1 MKLDMKIKH
10 IHTKIAVMIIG
21 ALICSASLSGC
32 KKMLD
37 TAPDNRAE
45 LDSPDKVSQ
54 LLTSA
59 YPSEDYITFCES
71 MTDNVG
77 DRGYKT
83 EYNNALLNDN
93 PYRFT
98 DFSSSD
104 DGAVDTYWGAC
115 YSAISAANQALQA
128 INTANNPAAYS
139 AYKGE
144 ALIARA
150 YSHFMLVSLFSKTYD
165 PATAATD
172 LGIPYVTEPEKTL
185 YKSYERKTVAYVYEM
200 IEKDLTEGLPLLN
213 DNAYKVPAY
222 RFTKAAA
229 HAFASRVYLFKKQY
243 DKVIEQ
249 ADLTFPTNIG
259 SYLRPWNSTYLTLTD
274 AGKAAIYTSSNEK
287 ANLLLATTASIWN
300 NGWQLY
306 RYGLNSTLQK
316 QIYSQPNVT
325 GGKWANQ
332 AVGYGS
338 GGEMMGINKWRGNFI
353 NTTPL
358 IGNNYIYIPLLSA
371 EEVLFNKAEA
381 LVMQGNNAAAMTI
394 LNTYLSTR
402 ITNYNATAHNITEA
416 RVTAF
421 YKTGDVKQAL
431 IKTILDFKRAEF
443 MQEGLRWF
451 DILRYNL
458 PVVHVDEDKKEFS
471 LKPDDLRRILQIPQT
486 AQTAGGL
493 PANPR

>member
-1 MKLDMKIKH
+1 MKTKYIYYKISAFTFG
-10 IHTKIAVMIIG
+10 I
-21 ALICSASLSGC
+21 LICAISFTGC

-59 YPSEDYITFCES
+59 YPGSDYITFCES
-71 MTDNVG
+71 MSDNAG

-83 EYNNALLNDN
+83 TSNNALLNDN
-93 PYRFT
+93 PYRFI
-98 DFSSSD
+98 DLSSPD
-104 DGAVDTYWGAC
+104 DGSADMYWASN
-115 YSAISAANQALQA
+115 YNAIAAANQALQTCNNA
-128 INTANNPAAYS
+128 KNPADYS

-150 YSHFMLVSLFSKTYD
+150 YAHFMLVSLFAKTYD

-185 YKSYERKTVAYVYEM
+185 YKSYERKTVAYVYDM
-200 IEKDLTEGLPLLN
+200 IEKDLTEGIPLLN

-229 HAFASRVYLFKKQY
+229 HAFASRFYLFKKQY
-243 DKVIEQ
+243 DKVTEH
-249 ADLTFPTNIG
+249 ANLTFPTGIADN
-259 SYLRPWNSTYLTLTD
+259 LRPWNSTYLGLTD
-274 AGKAAIYTSSNEK
+274 AGKAAIYTNTSEK
-287 ANLLLATTASIWN
+287 ANLLLATTGSSWSGN
-300 NGWQLY
+300 WQKF

-316 QIYSQPNVT
+316 QIYSASNVAN
-325 GGKWANQ
+325 GSWANQ

-338 GGEMMGINKWRGNFI
+338 SGEMMGINKWRRNFVYI
-353 NTTPL
+353 TTQ
-358 IGNNYIYIPLLSA
+358 IGNNYIYIPLFSA

-381 LVMQGNNAAAMTI
+381 AVMQGNNAVAIAD

-402 ITNYNATAHNITEA
+402 IKDYTSAKNDLTEA
-416 RVTAF
+416 KVTAF

-431 IKTILDFKRAEF
+431 INTILDFKRIEF

-451 DILRYNL
+451 DILRYKL
-458 PVVHVDEDKKEFS
+458 PVVHIDEDKKEFS
-471 LKPDDLRRILQIPQT
+471 LKPDDLRRVLQIPQT
-486 AQTAGGL
+486 AQTAGEL

>member
-1 MKLDMKIKH
+1 MKLDMKTKH
-10 IHTKIAVMIIG
+10 IHNKIAIMIMG

-71 MTDNVG
+71 MTDNAG

-83 EYNNALLNDN
+83 NYNNALLNDN

-115 YSAISAANQALQA
+115 YNAISATNQALQA
-128 INTANNPAAYS
+128 INSSKNPTDYS

-144 ALIARA
+144 ALVARA
-150 YSHFMLVSLFSKTYD
+150 YSHFMLVTLFSKSYD

-185 YKSYERKTVAYVYEM
+185 YKSYERKTVAYVYDM
-200 IEKDLTEGLPLLN
+200 IEKDLTEGIPLLN

-229 HAFASRVYLFKKQY
+229 HAFASRFYLFKKQY

-249 ADLTFPTNIG
+249 ANLTFPTNIG
-259 SYLRPWNSTYLTLTD
+259 SYLRPWNSSYSSMTQ
-274 AGKAAIYTSSNEK
+274 ASKAAIYTSSTEK
-287 ANLLLATTASIWN
+287 ANLLLATTNSVWWI
-300 NGWQLY
+300 GWQNY
-306 RYGLNSTLQK
+306 RYGLNSTLQQ
-316 QIYSQPNVT
+316 QIYTKPNVT

-332 AVGYGS
+332 AVGWGAS
-338 GGEMMGINKWRGNFI
+338 GEMMGINKWRGNFI

-358 IGNNYIYIPLLSA
+358 IGNYYVYIPLLSA
-371 EEVLFNKAEA
+371 EEVLFNNAEA
-381 LVMQGNNAAAMTI
+381 LVMQGNNAAAITI

-402 ITNYNATAHNITEA
+402 ITSYNATAHNITEA

-431 IKTILDFKRAEF
+431 INTILDFKRVEF

-458 PVVHVDEDKKEFS
+458 PVIHVDEDKKEFS
-471 LKPDDLRRILQIPQT
+471 LKPGDLRRVLQIPQT

>member
-10 IHTKIAVMIIG
+10 IHNKIAVMMLG
-21 ALICSASLSGC
+21 TLICATSLSGC

-37 TAPDNRAE
+37 TSPDNRAE
-45 LDSPDKVSQ
+45 LNNPDKVSQ

-71 MTDNVG
+71 MTDNAG

-83 EYNNALLNDN
+83 VYNNALLNDN

-115 YSAISAANQALQA
+115 YSAIAAANQALQA
-128 INTANNPAAYS
+128 INTASNPSDYS

-185 YKSYERKTVAYVYEM
+185 YKSYERKTVAYVYDM
-200 IEKDLTEGLPLLN
+200 IEKDLTEGMPLLN

-229 HAFASRVYLFKKQY
+229 HAFASRFYLFKKQY

-249 ADLTFPTNIG
+249 ANLTFPANIG
-259 SYLRPWNSTYLTLTD
+259 NYLRPWNSTYLTLTD
-274 AGKAAIYTSSNEK
+274 AGKAAIYTSSTEK

-316 QIYSQPNVT
+316 QIYTQPNIT
-325 GGKWANQ
+325 GGRWADQ
-332 AVGYGS
+332 AQGYGAS
-338 GGEMMGINKWRGNFI
+338 GEMMGLNKWRGNFI

-358 IGNNYIYIPLLSA
+358 IGNNYIYVPLLSA

-381 LVMQGNNAAAMTI
+381 LVMQGNNAAALAD

-402 ITNYNATAHNITEA
+402 ITNYNAAANSISETKA
-416 RVTAF
+416 TAF
-421 YKTGDVKQAL
+421 YKTGDTKQAL
-431 IKTILDFKRAEF
+431 INTILDFKRVEF

-458 PVVHVDEDKKEFS
+458 PVAHVDENNKQF
-471 LKPDDLRRILQIPQT
+471 LLPANDLRRVLQIPQT

-493 PANPR
+493 QANPR